1 MINKN
6 SFVRMVWGVYQGPVG
21 GWAVNEYRVEKEGC
35 ADYDQIFVVEC
46 RLKDGTITGQRY
58 LCRDIEGAT
67 KLLDA
72 MKENII
78 GEVPSINDGRLNS
91 F

>member
-1 MINKN
+1 
-6 SFVRMVWGVYQGPVG
+6 MVCGVYQGPVG

-35 ADYDQIFVVEC
+35 SDYDQIFIVER
-46 RLKDGTITGQRY
+46 RLEDGTITGQRY
-58 LCRDIEGAT
+58 LCRDVEGAA

-78 GEVPSINDGRLNS
+78 GGA
-91 F
+91 